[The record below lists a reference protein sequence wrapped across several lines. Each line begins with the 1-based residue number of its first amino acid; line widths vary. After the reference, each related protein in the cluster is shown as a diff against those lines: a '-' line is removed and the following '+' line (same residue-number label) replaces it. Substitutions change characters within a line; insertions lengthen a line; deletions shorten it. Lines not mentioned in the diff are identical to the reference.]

1 MLWVH
6 VYSFFVVDARVY
18 TEFIDKSD
26 VQGRLPRENQAFNQG
41 KKNRIPFTFPLLRP
55 PFVSGVGGYF
65 GGKNTLHSK

>member
-1 MLWVH
+1 MH
-6 VYSFFVVDARVY
+6 VYSCFVVGARVNI
-18 TEFIDKSD
+18 EFIDKSN

-65 GGKNTLHSK
+65 RGKSTLHSK